1 MKTKT
6 KTKAKTKFNHL
17 SLKVKIVT
25 SSLLVL
31 LTTLLIFCIIMVSIV
46 KSKMELQMK
55 TDGDIIV
62 NQIQQRLVS
71 NKAVS
76 KELDTLLGEKIIS
89 SSYIIG
95 TTSNITNEYL
105 TKISKELKIEE
116 INVANANGVIIFSNM
131 PANLKYVYAKD
142 SASQK
147 MLKEKNTRVLEAIR
161 PSGNSKDN
169 YFKYGAVAM
178 SNGGFIQ
185 IGIDANKVNA
195 ILNSVSPQALIDEI
209 GNDKSIAY
217 GLTISKD
224 LKVLTHTDKARIG
237 NTLKD
242 TGSISAAVNG
252 KAYNSTFMYKDV
264 EKVYDVLI
272 PLYEDEKHIGAVDI
286 ALSMENVDSAVAS
299 VLTSSFL
306 ITLISFLLGSLILLL
321 LVSKFINPLKKLV
334 ILAKDVSNGDLTKEI
349 EIKSNDEIGLLG
361 ISFNEMIVNLRGM
374 TKQIS
379 NISDLLLS
387 SADQL
392 LNSGEQSSMV
402 SNQIAMAAQELASG
416 SEKQF
421 IATEDISKNT
431 KEIVNNMDTIK
442 EEICAVVQTTD
453 ETSTLAND
461 GRSKMNDLII
471 QIKVIKSKVDY
482 SASIIQTLQKTS
494 DEIGN
499 IVAFIDTIASQTNL
513 LALNASIEAARAG
526 ESGRGF
532 SVVADEVRKLA
543 EETMDS
549 SSSIKKLI
557 QSTQQNTKTAL
568 SSIEEGSTETQKGTI
583 NVQNVDNALTK
594 ILEAFDLTKNKLS
607 IVTKNI
613 LYSNEIIENLAMNS
627 ENITRLSE
635 ESAAATEQVAA
646 SIQEQSTTID
656 EMSISIRQLREMAK
670 DLENSIKIFKV

>member
-1 MKTKT
+1 MKP
-6 KTKAKTKFNHL
+6 KAKTNSKHL
-17 SLKVKIVT
+17 SLKVKIVA

-71 NKAVS
+71 NSTVS

-95 TTSNITNEYL
+95 STPNITNEYL
-105 TKISKELKIEE
+105 VRISKRLNIEE
-116 INVANANGVIIFSNM
+116 INVADAKGVIIFSNM
-131 PANLKYVYAKD
+131 PANLKYVYSKD
-142 SASQK
+142 SAAQK
-147 MLKEKNTRVLEAIR
+147 ILKDKAPQVLESIR

-169 YFKYGAVAM
+169 FYKYGAVAM
-178 SNGGFIQ
+178 SNGGFVQ
-185 IGIDANKVNA
+185 IGIDANKVNT
-195 ILNSVSPQALIDEI
+195 ILKSVSPQALIDEI
-209 GNDKSIAY
+209 GKDKSIAY

-224 LKVLTHTDKARIG
+224 LKVLTHTEKERIG

-242 TGSISAAVNG
+242 EGSISAAMNG

-264 EKVYDVLI
+264 EKVYDVLV
-272 PLYEDEKHIGAVDI
+272 PLSENGAHIGAVDI
-286 ALSMENVDSAVAS
+286 GLSMEHVGAAISS

-306 ITLISFLLGSLILLL
+306 ITLISFILGSLILVF
-321 LVSKFINPLKKLV
+321 LVSRFINPLKKLV
-334 ILAKDVSNGDLTKEI
+334 ILAEGVSKGDLTNEI
-349 EIKSNDEIGLLG
+349 EIKSKDEIGLLG
-361 ISFNEMIVNLRGM
+361 ISFNEMIINLRGM
-374 TKQIS
+374 TRQIS

-442 EEICAVVQTTD
+442 EEISSVVQTAD

-471 QIKVIKSKVDY
+471 QIKVIKKKVDY
-482 SASIIQTLQKTS
+482 SASIIQTLQRTS

-526 ESGRGF
+526 EAGRGF

-543 EETMDS
+543 EETMES

-557 QSTQQNTKTAL
+557 QNTQQNAKTAL
-568 SSIEEGSTETQKGTI
+568 SSIEEGSSETQKGTI

-594 ILEAFDLTKNKLS
+594 ILEAFDHTKNKLS
-607 IVTKNI
+607 VVTKNI

-627 ENITRLSE
+627 ENITRVSE
-635 ESAAATEQVAA
+635 ESAAATEEVAA
-646 SIQEQSTTID
+646 SIEEQSTTID

-670 DLENSIKIFKV
+670 DLEDSIKIFKV